1 MKEQKKQP
9 ELRFKGFTD
18 DWEQRDLGDI
28 TEKIGSGK
36 TPRGGSSSY
45 SEKGVIFLR
54 SQNIH
59 SNKVDFSNIVY
70 IDNHMDYEMANSRV
84 QQGDVLLNITG
95 ASIGRSA
102 VYNSNESANV
112 NQHVCIIR
120 PSDKISS
127 EYIQLCL
134 VSFDGQKKIEAY
146 QAGGGREGLNFKQI
160 SEMTFIIPFEN
171 EQKQIGEFFQ
181 KLDHTITLQQRRLDL
196 LKKLK
201 QGYLQQMFP
210 TKDEVIPQL
219 RFNIFN
225 GAWEQVK
232 LSELVTKEKSYS
244 LSRDVETEKETE
256 TRYIHYGDIHTG
268 IADKITNKNQLPF
281 IKEDSYEPL
290 LKGDLILA
298 DASEDYQGIATP
310 AIILETT
317 KYRIVAGLHT
327 IVLRPSDKCD
337 SLYLYYLL
345 KTKSFKRHGYRM
357 GTGMKVFG
365 ITANNVLA
373 FKTLLPS
380 KKEQNKISQLLKIMD
395 RLLALQQ
402 SKIKQLQQ
410 LKQAYLQK
418 LFP

>member
-1 MKEQKKQP
+1 MELNSFSDVRDGTHSSPKYIENGYPMVTSKNLSEFGLDMTDISYISADNFNEIKKRSKVDIGDILFGMIGTIGNPIIVNRDDFAIKNIALIKEKKQTKILNTWLLQYFKTPTFNRFIQQETAGGTQKFIALGIIRSMRVLIPLVTEQK
-9 ELRFKGFTD
+9 E
-18 DWEQRDLGDI
+18 
-28 TEKIGSGK
+28 
-36 TPRGGSSSY
+36 
-45 SEKGVIFLR
+45 
-54 SQNIH
+54 
-59 SNKVDFSNIVY
+59 
-70 IDNHMDYEMANSRV
+70 
-84 QQGDVLLNITG
+84 
-95 ASIGRSA
+95 
-102 VYNSNESANV
+102 
-112 NQHVCIIR
+112 
-120 PSDKISS
+120 
-127 EYIQLCL
+127 
-134 VSFDGQKKIEAY
+134 
-146 QAGGGREGLNFKQI
+146 
-160 SEMTFIIPFEN
+160 
-171 EQKQIGEFFQ
+171 IGEFFQ

-225 GAWEQVK
+225 GDWEQVK

-281 IKEDSYEPL
+281 IKEDSYESL

-298 DASEDYQGIATP
+298 DASEDYQGIAKP
-310 AIILETT
+310 AIILETS

-327 IVLRPSDKCD
+327 IVLRSSDKSD

-380 KKEQNKISQLLKIMD
+380 KKEQYRISQLLKIMD
-395 RLLALQQ
+395 RFLALQQ

>member
-1 MKEQKKQP
+1 MAESLNYGLNVEAREYDGRNKYIRITDINDVSRKFTP
-9 ELRFKGFTD
+9 DPITSPNLDNSELND
-18 DWEQRDLGDI
+18 DYKLQL
-28 TEKIGSGK
+28 
-36 TPRGGSSSY
+36 
-45 SEKGVIFLR
+45 
-54 SQNIH
+54 
-59 SNKVDFSNIVY
+59 
-70 IDNHMDYEMANSRV
+70 
-84 QQGDVLLNITG
+84 GDVLFARTG
-95 ASIGRSA
+95 ASVGKTYHYESSDGNLYYAGFLIRARIKTAFSSMFLYQFTWGQQYKRFVNVTSQRSGQPGINA
-102 VYNSNESANV
+102 
-112 NQHVCIIR
+112 
-120 PSDKISS
+120 K
-127 EYIQLCL
+127 EYGNLTLLLPNYKEQ
-134 VSFDGQKKIEAY
+134 QK
-146 QAGGGREGLNFKQI
+146 
-160 SEMTFIIPFEN
+160 
-171 EQKQIGEFFQ
+171 IGEFFQ

-225 GAWEQVK
+225 GDWEQVK

-281 IKEDSYEPL
+281 IKEDSYESL

-298 DASEDYQGIATP
+298 DASEDYQGIAKP
-310 AIILETT
+310 AIILETS

-327 IVLRPSDKCD
+327 IVLRSSDKSD

-380 KKEQNKISQLLKIMD
+380 KKEQYRISQLLKIMD

>member
-1 MKEQKKQP
+1 MELNSFSDVRDGTHSSPKYIENGYPMVTSKNLSEFGLDMTDISYISADNFNEIKKRSKVDIGDILFGMIGTIGNPIIVNRDDFAIKNVALIKEKKQTKILNTWLLQYFKTPTFNRFIQQETAGGTQKFIALGLIRSMRVLIPSVTEQK
-9 ELRFKGFTD
+9 E
-18 DWEQRDLGDI
+18 
-28 TEKIGSGK
+28 
-36 TPRGGSSSY
+36 
-45 SEKGVIFLR
+45 
-54 SQNIH
+54 
-59 SNKVDFSNIVY
+59 
-70 IDNHMDYEMANSRV
+70 
-84 QQGDVLLNITG
+84 
-95 ASIGRSA
+95 
-102 VYNSNESANV
+102 
-112 NQHVCIIR
+112 
-120 PSDKISS
+120 
-127 EYIQLCL
+127 
-134 VSFDGQKKIEAY
+134 
-146 QAGGGREGLNFKQI
+146 
-160 SEMTFIIPFEN
+160 
-171 EQKQIGEFFQ
+171 IGEFFQ
-181 KLDHTITLQQRRLDL
+181 KLDQAITLQQRRLDL

-225 GAWEQVK
+225 GDWEQVK

-281 IKEDSYEPL
+281 IKEDSYESL

-298 DASEDYQGIATP
+298 DASEDYQGIAKP
-310 AIILETT
+310 AIILETS

-327 IVLRPSDKCD
+327 IVLRSSDKSD

-380 KKEQNKISQLLKIMD
+380 KKEQYRISQLLKIMD